1 MVLWSWWAL
10 FAQLDGSELIAG
22 LLQVFIRIGA
32 QQGGKDLA
40 GLLHRIDIGKLL
52 RVQDGSGVVSVCQSG
67 FQIGGTGAE
76 GDLGID
82 PALPYGGE
90 ALIEVGVLC
99 IILIDQ
105 GHAVEVK
112 EDDVRVPGQD
122 LLSVDVK
129 SAGLAGGVSQIVSV
143 DKDEGAVVGLSTFKA
158 VVTLEGHAAYID
170 GGLVRI
176 RDVRSACFQI
186 GLDAVQI
193 VGQLFCPIDVYKRQI
208 SPHTLWGDFPPKIPE
223 DEVKP
228 LPDADGLVVLPK
240 PVIPEYIIVHLGK
253 PSDQGVPNEWVLFR
267 DYIKNVAC
275 SEIYATWARE
285 TIKANVLAIISFT
298 LNRVYTE
305 WYRGK
310 GYDFTITNST
320 AYDQSFV
327 PGRTIFEEISVV
339 VDDLFNT
346 YITREG
352 AGQPL
357 LTQYCDG
364 RQTQCN
370 GLSQWGS
377 QALGEQGWDAI
388 SILRRYYG
396 SDIYLAPAEKVEG
409 VPMSFGGETLTV
421 GSAGEDVRTIQL
433 QLNRISENFPA
444 LPRVRADGVYGTETQ
459 EAVRTFQSI
468 FLLPQTGDVDFATWY
483 SISNIYVAVAK
494 LA

>member
-1 MVLWSWWAL
+1 MNPAYTGQGFLQIKVTTESPVVPISGARVRISDPTDGTVLQELTTNSSGQTEPVDLPTPPLEYSVNAGEPKPYASYSVTV
-10 FAQLDGSELIAG
+10 FAEG
-22 LLQVFIRIGA
+22 F
-32 QQGGKDLA
+32 KT
-40 GLLHRIDIGKLL
+40 LH
-52 RVQDGSGVVSVCQSG
+52 
-67 FQIGGTGAE
+67 IGGVQ
-76 GDLGID
+76 L
-82 PALPYGGE
+82 LP
-90 ALIEVGVLC
+90 
-99 IILIDQ
+99 
-105 GHAVEVK
+105 
-112 EDDVRVPGQD
+112 
-122 LLSVDVK
+122 S
-129 SAGLAGGVSQIVSV
+129 GLALQPAALTPATAGGIN
-143 DKDEGAVVGLSTFKA
+143 
-158 VVTLEGHAAYID
+158 
-170 GGLVRI
+170 
-176 RDVRSACFQI
+176 
-186 GLDAVQI
+186 VQNR
-193 VGQLFCPIDVYKRQI
+193 YI

-339 VDDLFNT
+339 VDELFNT

>member
-1 MVLWSWWAL
+1 MNPAYTGQG
-10 FAQLDGSELIAG
+10 F
-22 LLQVFIRIGA
+22 LQVKVTTESPVVPISGARVRISDPTDGTVL
-32 QQGGKDLA
+32 QELTTNSSGQTEPVDLPTPPLEYSVNA
-40 GLLHRIDIGKLL
+40 GEPKPYASYSVTVFAEGFKTLH
-52 RVQDGSGVVSVCQSG
+52 
-67 FQIGGTGAE
+67 IGGVQ
-76 GDLGID
+76 L
-82 PALPYGGE
+82 LP
-90 ALIEVGVLC
+90 
-99 IILIDQ
+99 
-105 GHAVEVK
+105 
-112 EDDVRVPGQD
+112 
-122 LLSVDVK
+122 S
-129 SAGLAGGVSQIVSV
+129 GLALQPAALTPATAGGIN
-143 DKDEGAVVGLSTFKA
+143 
-158 VVTLEGHAAYID
+158 
-170 GGLVRI
+170 
-176 RDVRSACFQI
+176 
-186 GLDAVQI
+186 VQNR
-193 VGQLFCPIDVYKRQI
+193 YI

-327 PGRTIFEEISVV
+327 SGRTIFEEISVV

-421 GSAGEDVRTIQL
+421 GAAGEDVRTIQL

-459 EAVRTFQSI
+459 EAVKTFQSI

>member
-1 MVLWSWWAL
+1 MNPAYTGQGFLQIKVTTESPVVPISGARVRISDPTDGTVLQELTTNSSGQTEPVDLPTPPLEYSVNAGEPKPYASYSVTV
-10 FAQLDGSELIAG
+10 FAEG
-22 LLQVFIRIGA
+22 F
-32 QQGGKDLA
+32 KT
-40 GLLHRIDIGKLL
+40 LH
-52 RVQDGSGVVSVCQSG
+52 
-67 FQIGGTGAE
+67 IGGVQ
-76 GDLGID
+76 L
-82 PALPYGGE
+82 LP
-90 ALIEVGVLC
+90 
-99 IILIDQ
+99 
-105 GHAVEVK
+105 
-112 EDDVRVPGQD
+112 
-122 LLSVDVK
+122 S
-129 SAGLAGGVSQIVSV
+129 GLALQPAALTPATAGGIN
-143 DKDEGAVVGLSTFKA
+143 
-158 VVTLEGHAAYID
+158 
-170 GGLVRI
+170 
-176 RDVRSACFQI
+176 
-186 GLDAVQI
+186 VQNR
-193 VGQLFCPIDVYKRQI
+193 YI

-327 PGRTIFEEISVV
+327 SGRTIFEEISVV

>member
-1 MVLWSWWAL
+1 MNPAYTGQG
-10 FAQLDGSELIAG
+10 F
-22 LLQVFIRIGA
+22 LQVKVTTESPVVPISGARVRISDPTDGTVL
-32 QQGGKDLA
+32 QELTTNSSGQTEPVDLPTPPLEYSVNA
-40 GLLHRIDIGKLL
+40 GEPKPYASYSVTVFAEGFKTLH
-52 RVQDGSGVVSVCQSG
+52 
-67 FQIGGTGAE
+67 IGGVQ
-76 GDLGID
+76 L
-82 PALPYGGE
+82 LP
-90 ALIEVGVLC
+90 
-99 IILIDQ
+99 
-105 GHAVEVK
+105 
-112 EDDVRVPGQD
+112 
-122 LLSVDVK
+122 S
-129 SAGLAGGVSQIVSV
+129 GLALQPAALTLATAGGIN
-143 DKDEGAVVGLSTFKA
+143 
-158 VVTLEGHAAYID
+158 
-170 GGLVRI
+170 
-176 RDVRSACFQI
+176 
-186 GLDAVQI
+186 VQNR
-193 VGQLFCPIDVYKRQI
+193 YI

-459 EAVRTFQSI
+459 EAVKTFQSI

>member
-1 MVLWSWWAL
+1 MNPAYTGQG
-10 FAQLDGSELIAG
+10 F
-22 LLQVFIRIGA
+22 LQVKVTTESPVVPISGARVRISDPTDGTVL
-32 QQGGKDLA
+32 QELTTNSSGQTEPVDLPTPPLEYSVNA
-40 GLLHRIDIGKLL
+40 GEPKPYASYSVTVFAEGFKTLH
-52 RVQDGSGVVSVCQSG
+52 
-67 FQIGGTGAE
+67 IGGVQ
-76 GDLGID
+76 L
-82 PALPYGGE
+82 LP
-90 ALIEVGVLC
+90 
-99 IILIDQ
+99 
-105 GHAVEVK
+105 
-112 EDDVRVPGQD
+112 
-122 LLSVDVK
+122 S
-129 SAGLAGGVSQIVSV
+129 GLALQPAALTPATAGGIN
-143 DKDEGAVVGLSTFKA
+143 
-158 VVTLEGHAAYID
+158 
-170 GGLVRI
+170 
-176 RDVRSACFQI
+176 
-186 GLDAVQI
+186 VQNR
-193 VGQLFCPIDVYKRQI
+193 YI

-459 EAVRTFQSI
+459 EAVKTFQSI

>member
-1 MVLWSWWAL
+1 MNPAYTGQG
-10 FAQLDGSELIAG
+10 F
-22 LLQVFIRIGA
+22 LQVKVTTESPVVPISGARVRISDPTDGTVL
-32 QQGGKDLA
+32 QELTTNSSGQTEPVDLPTPPLEYSVNA
-40 GLLHRIDIGKLL
+40 GEPKPYASYSVTVFAEGFKTLH
-52 RVQDGSGVVSVCQSG
+52 
-67 FQIGGTGAE
+67 IGGVQ
-76 GDLGID
+76 L
-82 PALPYGGE
+82 LP
-90 ALIEVGVLC
+90 
-99 IILIDQ
+99 
-105 GHAVEVK
+105 
-112 EDDVRVPGQD
+112 
-122 LLSVDVK
+122 S
-129 SAGLAGGVSQIVSV
+129 GLALQPAALTPATAGGIN
-143 DKDEGAVVGLSTFKA
+143 
-158 VVTLEGHAAYID
+158 
-170 GGLVRI
+170 
-176 RDVRSACFQI
+176 
-186 GLDAVQI
+186 VQNR
-193 VGQLFCPIDVYKRQI
+193 YI

>member
-1 MVLWSWWAL
+1 MNPAYTGQG
-10 FAQLDGSELIAG
+10 F
-22 LLQVFIRIGA
+22 LQVKVTTESPVVPISGARVRISDPTDGTVL
-32 QQGGKDLA
+32 QELTTNSSGQTEPVDLPTPPLEYSVNA
-40 GLLHRIDIGKLL
+40 GEPKPYASYSVTVFAEGFKTLH
-52 RVQDGSGVVSVCQSG
+52 
-67 FQIGGTGAE
+67 IGGVQ
-76 GDLGID
+76 L
-82 PALPYGGE
+82 LP
-90 ALIEVGVLC
+90 
-99 IILIDQ
+99 
-105 GHAVEVK
+105 
-112 EDDVRVPGQD
+112 
-122 LLSVDVK
+122 S
-129 SAGLAGGVSQIVSV
+129 GLALQPAALTPATAGGIN
-143 DKDEGAVVGLSTFKA
+143 
-158 VVTLEGHAAYID
+158 
-170 GGLVRI
+170 
-176 RDVRSACFQI
+176 
-186 GLDAVQI
+186 VQNR
-193 VGQLFCPIDVYKRQI
+193 YI

-298 LNRVYTE
+298 LNRVYAE

>member
-1 MVLWSWWAL
+1 MNPAYTGQG
-10 FAQLDGSELIAG
+10 F
-22 LLQVFIRIGA
+22 LQVKVTTESPVVPISGARVRISDPTDGTVL
-32 QQGGKDLA
+32 QELTTNSSGQTEPVDLPTPPLEYSVNA
-40 GLLHRIDIGKLL
+40 GEPKPYASYSVTVFAEGFKTLH
-52 RVQDGSGVVSVCQSG
+52 
-67 FQIGGTGAE
+67 IGGVQ
-76 GDLGID
+76 L
-82 PALPYGGE
+82 LP
-90 ALIEVGVLC
+90 
-99 IILIDQ
+99 
-105 GHAVEVK
+105 
-112 EDDVRVPGQD
+112 
-122 LLSVDVK
+122 S
-129 SAGLAGGVSQIVSV
+129 GLALQPAALTPVTAGGIN
-143 DKDEGAVVGLSTFKA
+143 
-158 VVTLEGHAAYID
+158 
-170 GGLVRI
+170 
-176 RDVRSACFQI
+176 
-186 GLDAVQI
+186 VQNR
-193 VGQLFCPIDVYKRQI
+193 YI

-459 EAVRTFQSI
+459 EAVKTFQSI